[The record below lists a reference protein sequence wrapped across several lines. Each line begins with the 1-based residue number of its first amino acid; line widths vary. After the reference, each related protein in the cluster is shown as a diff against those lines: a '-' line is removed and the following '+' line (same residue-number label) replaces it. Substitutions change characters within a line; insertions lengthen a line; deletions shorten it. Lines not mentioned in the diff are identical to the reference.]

1 MRPWLLVCCVLLS
14 LTSACRGKGARP
26 PLTVPA
32 SSPAA
37 RATRLGFQPPVDRVL
52 TESQRATRAVERDGS
67 VIHDEAE
74 LTTESRFT
82 PADGGW
88 LLTQTVSR
96 AHPTR
101 GGAPVE
107 TWVDDVLSRFTLRV
121 RLAADGAFIKL
132 VSPEAAQDAVRQVV
146 PAGPGARALERF
158 FAPDALEARTRREWE
173 AKYGGLLQRNLS
185 EGQRTWAVDVSPVGE
200 DTQLAYVLERTV
212 QGTRDTEYGDAV
224 VLTLRCLDAL
234 PEDAPDELTDAWVA
248 AGRPE
253 LTPGVTCEGEQVVAS
268 GRFVPVSRELTVKAR
283 VGGAAWTVTTESR
296 AQGLQEEAR

>member
-1 MRPWLLVCCVLLS
+1 MLLS

-26 PLTVPA
+26 PLTV
-32 SSPAA
+32 AA
-37 RATRLGFQPPVDRVL
+37 ALPATRAVRLDFRPPVDRVL
-52 TESQRATRAVERDGS
+52 TESQRASRAVERDGS
-67 VIHDEAE
+67 VLREEAE

-88 LLTQTVSR
+88 LLTQAVTRSR
-96 AHPTR
+96 QTR
-101 GGAPVE
+101 GGAEVE
-107 TWVDDVLSRFTLRV
+107 TWVDDVLSRFTLRL

-146 PAGPGARALERF
+146 PAGPTAQALERF
-158 FAPDALEARTRREWE
+158 FAPEALEARTRREWE

-185 EGQRTWAVDVSPVGE
+185 EGQRTWAVEVLPVGAGV
-200 DTQLAYVLERTV
+200 QLAYVLERTV

-224 VLTLRCLDAL
+224 VLGFRCLDAL
-234 PEDAPDELTDAWVA
+234 AEDAPDELTDAWVA

-253 LTPGVTCEGEQVVAS
+253 LTPGVTCEGTQVVAY

-283 VGGAAWTVTTESR
+283 VDGAAWTVATESR